1 MKNNMKKIISVTI
14 IIFILLLNISC
25 KDKTLEETITSEVNN
40 SMKVI
45 INNHEYNVNLEDN
58 QTTKELLNKLPLT
71 LNMNELNGNEKYYY
85 LDFTLPT
92 LPSNPKTI
100 YAGDIM
106 LYQNNCLV
114 IFYKTFDTSYSYT
127 KIGHIDNLEELNN
140 NNITVE
146 FK

>member
-1 MKNNMKKIISVTI
+1 MNNMKKIISVTI
-14 IIFILLLNISC
+14 IIFILLLNVSC

-45 INNHEYNVNLEDN
+45 INNHEYNANLEDN
-58 QTTKELLNKLPLT
+58 QTTKELLNKLPLK

-85 LDFTLPT
+85 LDFALPT

>member
-1 MKNNMKKIISVTI
+1 MNNMKKIISVTI
-14 IIFILLLNISC
+14 IIFILLLNVSC
-25 KDKTLEETITSEVNN
+25 KDKTLEKTITSEVNN

-58 QTTKELLNKLPLT
+58 QTTKELLNKLPLK
-71 LNMNELNGNEKYYY
+71 LNMNELNNNEKYYY

-106 LYQNNCLV
+106 LYQDNCLV

-127 KIGHIDNLEELNN
+127 KIGHIDNLEELNG

>member
-1 MKNNMKKIISVTI
+1 MKKIIRITI
-14 IIFILLLNISC
+14 IISLLLLNISC
-25 KDKTLEETITSEVNN
+25 KDKTLKETITSEVNN

-45 INNHEYNVNLEDN
+45 INNHEYNVNLENN
-58 QTTKELLNKLPLT
+58 QTTKELLNKLPLK

-85 LDFTLPT
+85 LDFNLPT

-106 LYQNNCLV
+106 LYQNNCIVL
-114 IFYKTFDTSYSYT
+114 FYKTFDTSYSYT
-127 KIGHIDNLEELNN
+127 KIGQIDNLEELNGD
-140 NNITVE
+140 NITVE

>member
-1 MKNNMKKIISVTI
+1 MKKILSIAI
-14 IIFILLLNISC
+14 IISLLLLNISC
-25 KDKTLEETITSEVNN
+25 KDNKVENAIINEVNN

-58 QTTKELLNKLPLT
+58 QTTKELLNKLPLK
-71 LNMNELNGNEKYYY
+71 LNMNELNNNEKYYY

-106 LYQNNCLV
+106 LYQDNCLV
-114 IFYKTFDTSYSYT
+114 LFYKTFDTSYSYT
-127 KIGHIDNLEELNN
+127 KIGHIDNLEELNGD
-140 NNITVE
+140 NITVE